1 MTQETPSNKYGT
13 TPYSPTDAHSLGEEP
28 RSVRLTKVL
37 VWPLLVLHAL
47 SALFS
52 IIAMQSM
59 GPADY
64 FRDYLP
70 PQEFEQLSPDM
81 LDTMFSAA
89 LISSIGFAA
98 INVVLFVVVGLGLRA
113 NRNWARF
120 LGLILAVLFLISAL
134 YSLVFATPYGDMSGV
149 MFFETI
155 ISWVIVLV
163 TIWWGVQALDKR
175 TGQWFVMHR
184 QLGR

>member
-149 MFFETI
+149 MVFESI
-155 ISWVIVLV
+155 ISWVTGMASI
-163 TIWWGVQALDKR
+163 TSGIKALHKP
-175 TGQWFVMHR
+175 TWPWLIMHR
-184 QLGR
+184 HLVP